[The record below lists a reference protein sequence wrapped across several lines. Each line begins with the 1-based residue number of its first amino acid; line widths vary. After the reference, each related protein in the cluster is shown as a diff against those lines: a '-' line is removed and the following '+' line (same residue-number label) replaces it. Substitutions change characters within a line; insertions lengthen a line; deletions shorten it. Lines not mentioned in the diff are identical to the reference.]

1 MYLLNINACM
11 CATRDM
17 YSKVKTTQAS
27 INNETKLWDI
37 HIIYCTAM
45 KMNEPINYNK
55 DKSYKQFRKRQ
66 DLFT

>member
-1 MYLLNINACM
+1 M

-45 KMNEPINYNK
+45 KMNEPINYNR